1 MAVKAKVE
9 TAEAETAIA
18 VEAHVV
24 ATVATEVEA
33 VVVTVNGEWRMRR
46 RWRAWHERRCWQ
58 RKQ

>member
-18 VEAHVV
+18 VEAHAV

-33 VVVTVNGEWRMRR
+33 VRGE
-46 RWRAWHERRCWQ
+46 ERGDGNRE
-58 RKQ
+58 RG